1 MDREQFISKVLP
13 LQNGWYRVGL
23 SYLKS
28 DAAAKDLVQDVAIKV
43 WEKRKDWHLIE
54 NFPAWCMRI
63 AKNRCLDIRKK
74 EKKMVLSISAGMDSV
89 ESSFTPY
96 EEVAF
101 KDEQDWVKGILNKL
115 PEPFRSVMMLREMES
130 LSYKEI
136 SDALDLSMD
145 QVKSAIY
152 RSRQK
157 LKKII
162 EGTNII

>member
-1 MDREQFISKVLP
+1 VDRENFISKVLP

-43 WEKRKDWHLIE
+43 WEKRNDWNEIE

-74 EKKMVLSISAGMDSV
+74 EKRMVFGLTAGVDSV

-96 EEVAF
+96 EAVAY
-101 KDEQDWVKGILNKL
+101 KDEEENVKGILNQL
-115 PEPFRSVMMLREMES
+115 PEPYKSVMMLREMES
-130 LSYKEI
+130 FSYKEI
-136 SDALDLSMD
+136 AESLELSMD

-162 EGTNII
+162 EGTSIL